1 MYDLIIIGGG
11 PGGIAAGIYASR
23 KKLNAAIIADSF
35 GGQSVVSAD
44 IQNWIGTKS
53 LSGLSL
59 ADALESH
66 LRSQGGI
73 EIIDGDRVT
82 SVVSLREMSRRDK
95 KTADGFKITTK
106 NGKIMESK
114 TVLATSGSRHRRL
127 GIPGEDR
134 LDGKGVVWCATCDAP
149 LFGGKDVAVIGAGNA
164 GLESVR
170 DCLPY
175 ASKVYLLV
183 RGESIKGDAQTFEE
197 IKKNPKV
204 EIIYQ
209 AEAQEILGDAFVSGL
224 KYLDKKDNSTK
235 ELKVDG
241 VFVEIGAIPNS
252 DFLGTLVDKNEF
264 GAVRTDRF
272 QRTSLPG
279 IWAAGDVCDFP
290 YRQNNISAGDAI
302 KAVLDINDYLSRN
315 KK

>member
-11 PGGIAAGIYASR
+11 PGGISAGIYASR
-23 KKLNAAIIADSF
+23 KKLNSAIIADSF

-44 IQNWIGTKS
+44 IQNWIGSKS

-66 LRSQGGI
+66 LRSQGGVDII
-73 EIIDGDRVT
+73 EGDRVIEVKV
-82 SVVSLREMSRRDK
+82 SVK
-95 KTADGFKITTK
+95 GFLVITK
-106 NGKIMESK
+106 NGMKLETK

-134 LDGKGVVWCATCDAP
+134 LDGKGVVWCSTCDAP
-149 LFGGKDVAVIGAGNA
+149 LFNGKEVAVIGSGNA
-164 GLESVR
+164 GLEAVR
-170 DCLPY
+170 DCLAY
-175 ASKVYLLV
+175 ASKIYLMV
-183 RGESIKGDAQTFEE
+183 RGDSIKGDAQTFEE
-197 IKKNPKV
+197 IKKSPKV
-204 EIIYQ
+204 KIIYLAEALEII
-209 AEAQEILGDAFVSGL
+209 GSAFVSGL

-235 ELKVDG
+235 ELKLEG

-252 DFLGTLVDKNEF
+252 DFLGDLVRKNEF
-264 GAVRTDRF
+264 NAVLVDRF

-279 IWAAGDVCDFP
+279 IWAAGDVTDLP

-315 KK
+315 K